1 MNMTLNQRQQ
11 DILEQARLN
20 GTVMIDALSESFNV
34 TPQTVRRDINIL
46 CEQGLLRRFHGGAGL
61 PTSSVENID
70 YPHRQMMSLEA
81 KQQIAELVARYIP
94 HQSSLF
100 INIGTTTEAVA
111 TALANHQDMRVI
123 TNNLNVATLLCDLRG
138 FQVIITGGRVRRQ
151 DRGVVG
157 AETIDFIRQFKVDYG
172 IIGVSGIDADG
183 TLLDYD
189 YREVR
194 IAQAIIAN
202 SRQVLL
208 VTDHSKFGRNPL
220 VRLAHLSDIDILFTD
235 EPPPEHM
242 REVLAAAEV
251 EVRTPATP
259 TASADT

>member
-1 MNMTLNQRQQ
+1 MTLNQRQQ

-20 GTVMIDALSESFNV
+20 GRVTIDALSESFNV

-46 CEQGLLRRFHGGAGL
+46 CDHGLLRRFHGGAGL

-70 YPHRQMMSLEA
+70 YQKRQTMNPEA
-81 KQQIAELVARYIP
+81 KQRVAELVADYVP

-111 TALANHQDMRVI
+111 AALVNHQEMRVI
-123 TNNLNVATLLCDLRG
+123 TNNLNVASLLCDQRG
-138 FQVIITGGRVRRQ
+138 FQVTITGGEVRRR

-157 AETIDFIRQFKVDYG
+157 AETVDFIRQFKVDYG

-220 VRLAHLSDIDILFTD
+220 VRLAHLSDIDVIFID

-251 EVRTPATP
+251 EVRVSTPPIAN
-259 TASADT
+259 ADT

>member
-1 MNMTLNQRQQ
+1 MTFNQRQH

-20 GTVMIDALSESFNV
+20 GRVMIDALSESFNV
-34 TPQTVRRDINIL
+34 TPQTVRRDINFL

-70 YPHRQMMSLEA
+70 YQKRQMMYLDA
-81 KQQIAELVARYIP
+81 KQLVAELVAGYVP

-111 TALANHQDMRVI
+111 AALVNHQEMRVI
-123 TNNLNVATLLCDLRG
+123 TNNLNVASLLCEQRG
-138 FQVIITGGRVRRQ
+138 FQVMITGGEVRRR
-151 DRGVVG
+151 DRGIVG
-157 AETIDFIRQFKVDYG
+157 AETVDFIRQFKVDYG

-208 VTDHSKFGRNPL
+208 VTDHSKFGRNPM
-220 VRLAHLSDIDILFTD
+220 VRLAHLSDIDVLFTD

-242 REVLAAAEV
+242 REILAATDV
-251 EVRTPATP
+251 EVRIPATAVAGRG
-259 TASADT
+259 T